1 MQKTTIIKIIAEI
14 KANYRYTYKDI
25 TDNETSLIVTRWYD
39 CLRAYTDEQVESAF
53 RVAIC
58 KLSTPPTVADIIGII
73 SRQERLLEPRDMELW
88 QILVSAV
95 DDIRAMVCVRDV
107 GYMKM
112 YENRGRGAREIYDR
126 LPIVLREY
134 IDFDSFCDMGN
145 MTDEELRFERARLLK
160 SLPEIREILRER
172 KFAGGGTDN
181 LPRFEGRNSPRL
193 PSGGGMQS
201 EVLKGER
208 KPNDRTGD

>member
-1 MQKTTIIKIIAEI
+1 MQKTAVIKIIMEI

-25 TDNETSLIVTRWYD
+25 TDSEMNLIVSRWYD
-39 CLRAYTDEQVESAF
+39 CLRAYTDEQVEGAF
-53 RVAIC
+53 RTAIC

-88 QILVSAV
+88 QILVRAV
-95 DDIRAMVCVRDV
+95 EDSRAMVLVRDV
-107 GYMKM
+107 GYMRM
-112 YENRGRGAREIYDR
+112 YENRGKGAREIYDR

-134 IDFDSFCDMGN
+134 IDFDSFCEMGDM
-145 MTDEELRFERARLLK
+145 TAEDLRFERARLLK
-160 SLPEIREILRER
+160 ALPEIREILRER

-181 LPRFEGRNSPRL
+181 LPRFEERNSPRL

-201 EVLKGER
+201 EVLKGDH
-208 KPNDRTGD
+208 KPNDRTGN